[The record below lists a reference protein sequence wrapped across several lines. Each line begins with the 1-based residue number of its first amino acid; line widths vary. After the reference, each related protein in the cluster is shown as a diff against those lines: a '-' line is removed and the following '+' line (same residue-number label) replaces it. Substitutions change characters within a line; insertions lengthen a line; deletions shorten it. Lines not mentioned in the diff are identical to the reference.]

1 MRDIVILGSTGSIG
15 VQALELVA
23 ANPDLFRVV
32 GLSAGSQNLPLLFEQ
47 ARTFRVP
54 VVGTTASR
62 DAWGSLA
69 DGIAVIDGALAS
81 TEIAAIPCDIVL
93 NGITG
98 SIGLGP
104 TLSALGAG
112 NKVALANKESL
123 VAGGPLVMK
132 FGADRIIP
140 VDSEHSALYQALLA
154 GKRDQV
160 KKFIITASGGA
171 FRDRKDLTGV
181 TLEEALM
188 HPTWSMGPMVTINSA
203 TLMNKGLEIIE
214 VDEDYRPVFDTVRAG
229 VDQLVQAI
237 QPQAAI
243 RQAGQI
249 VFTTGAWIG
258 KLLDLPVEAERT
270 VLGWFSPVC
279 DFANFSEKNLPVWIV
294 DSEASG
300 HFYGFPTHGIPGF
313 KLGRLRET
321 PSPSVDPGKPRVEPN
336 QEDEADMRQFV
347 SRYFP
352 SANGPILSMVSCF
365 FENTPDRSPII
376 DGVPG
381 VEGAWVLGGFSGHGF
396 KYATVTGE
404 IAKDLVTKGSS
415 TQNLAPFKAS
425 RFVIKASS

>member
-23 ANPDLFRVV
+23 ANPELFRVV
-32 GLSAGSQNLPLLFEQ
+32 GLSAGSQKLPLLFEQ

-69 DGIAVIDGALAS
+69 DGVAVIDGPLAS

-104 TLSALGAG
+104 TLAALGAG

-123 VAGGPLVMK
+123 VAGGPLVMA

-154 GKRDQV
+154 GKRSEV

-171 FRDRKDLTGV
+171 FRDRTDLTGV
-181 TLEEALM
+181 TVDEALM

-214 VDEDYRPVFDTVRAG
+214 AHYLFDMPYAQIDAVIHPQSVIHSMVEYIDGSTIAQLSPPNMKGPIGYALGYPDRVKRATTPI
-229 VDQLVQAI
+229 DWTSSHQWNFEAI
-237 QPQAAI
+237 DTKKFASIDLA
-243 RQAGQI
+243 REAGQMGSIATATLNAANEVAVQSFIDKRLEFSEI
-249 VFTTGAWIG
+249 VKVVAQSLSRVDKG
-258 KLLDLPVEAERT
+258 DLR
-270 VLGWFSPVC
+270 
-279 DFANFSEKNLPVWIV
+279 DFADVS
-294 DSEASG
+294 A
-300 HFYGFPTHGIPGF
+300 
-313 KLGRLRET
+313 
-321 PSPSVDPGKPRVEPN
+321 VEQN
-336 QEDEADMRQFV
+336 ARMITAE
-347 SRYFP
+347 Y
-352 SANGPILSMVSCF
+352 I
-365 FENTPDRSPII
+365 
-376 DGVPG
+376 
-381 VEGAWVLGGFSGHGF
+381 EG
-396 KYATVTGE
+396 
-404 IAKDLVTKGSS
+404 
-415 TQNLAPFKAS
+415 LAQ
-425 RFVIKASS
+425 